1 MEWSLILLKNAFK
14 NINMSLKMAFEQSAH
29 FKRYCKHYIDT
40 YFNEVQK
47 ISLNRIALKKGS
59 WLSTI
64 ILFLFFLVWVS
75 NKIIVGWLYDKVV
88 SESWASFTICTAF
101 SDNEHGLSW
110 GKKKKRYK
118 SRYGSLNSPERLAF
132 MQGLP
137 VSLSLSFPANGGD
150 MPFSFPALGVITSS
164 HNGLAGHLGLLYA
177 KRRKINVSTE
187 ENIPV
192 VMSRS
197 TPSCPRESS
206 RP

>member
-1 MEWSLILLKNAFK
+1 MIKWFQNHGPVSQFAQPSAIMNMASL
-14 NINMSLKMAFEQSAH
+14 
-29 FKRYCKHYIDT
+29 
-40 YFNEVQK
+40 EV
-47 ISLNRIALKKGS
+47 
-59 WLSTI
+59 
-64 ILFLFFLVWVS
+64 
-75 NKIIVGWLYDKVV
+75 
-88 SESWASFTICTAF
+88 
-101 SDNEHGLSW
+101 
-110 GKKKKRYK
+110 KKKKRYK

>member
-14 NINMSLKMAFEQSAH
+14 NINVSLKMAFEQSAH

-40 YFNEVQK
+40 YFNDVQK

-75 NKIIVGWLYDKVV
+75 NKIIVGWLMMKWFQNHGPV
-88 SESWASFTICTAF
+88 SQFAQPSAIMNMASL
-101 SDNEHGLSW
+101 EV
-110 GKKKKRYK
+110 KKKKRYK

-137 VSLSLSFPANGGD
+137 VSLSLSFPANGAD

>member
-14 NINMSLKMAFEQSAH
+14 NINVSLKMAFEQSAH

-110 GKKKKRYK
+110 GKKKKKVQIKVWESELSWEIGLHAGPACIPEPVIPCKRGRY
-118 SRYGSLNSPERLAF
+118 
-132 MQGLP
+132 
-137 VSLSLSFPANGGD
+137 
-150 MPFSFPALGVITSS
+150 ALF
-164 HNGLAGHLGLLYA
+164 
-177 KRRKINVSTE
+177 
-187 ENIPV
+187 IPC
-192 VMSRS
+192 SWS
-197 TPSCPRESS
+197 NYKLT
-206 RP
+206 

>member
-14 NINMSLKMAFEQSAH
+14 NISVSLKMAFEQSAH
-29 FKRYCKHYIDT
+29 FKRYHKHYIDT

-47 ISLNRIALKKGS
+47 NSLIRIALKKGS
-59 WLSTI
+59 WLATI
-64 ILFLFFLVWVS
+64 ILFFFFWSECPIRSLRGGFMMKWFQNHGPVS
-75 NKIIVGWLYDKVV
+75 QFAQPSAIMNM
-88 SESWASFTICTAF
+88 ASIEA
-101 SDNEHGLSW
+101 
-110 GKKKKRYK
+110 KKRYK

-137 VSLSLSFPANGGD
+137 VSPSLSFPAKRGD
-150 MPFSFPALGVITSS
+150 MPFSFPALGVITGSY
-164 HNGLAGHLGLLYA
+164 NGSAGHLGLLYA